1 MLALGAVLTGAA
13 FVILA
18 LITPIFR
25 RPEPPRWT
33 RAPLVGELITV
44 AIVTVMTVGA
54 GSLAVG
60 VFHTVRGDEPLLD
73 LAAFGGLVV
82 LSGVFLHRRRAR
94 LASGAAALEPT
105 ASKPRR
111 AA

>member
-18 LITPIFR
+18 IITPIFR

-33 RAPLVGELITV
+33 RAALVGELITV

-54 GSLAVG
+54 GFLSVG
-60 VFHTVRGDEPLLD
+60 IYHTVKGDEPLLD
-73 LAAFGGLVV
+73 LVAFGGLVV
-82 LSGVFLHRRRAR
+82 LSVVFLRWRRTR
-94 LASGAAALEPT
+94 LAAEPRRGAAA
-105 ASKPRR
+105 
-111 AA
+111 

>member
-33 RAPLVGELITV
+33 RAALVGELITV

-54 GSLAVG
+54 GFLAVG
-60 VFHTVRGDEPLLD
+60 IYHTVKGDEPLVD

-82 LSGVFLHRRRAR
+82 LSVVFLRWRRTR
-94 LASGAAALEPT
+94 LAAEPRRGAAA
-105 ASKPRR
+105 
-111 AA
+111 